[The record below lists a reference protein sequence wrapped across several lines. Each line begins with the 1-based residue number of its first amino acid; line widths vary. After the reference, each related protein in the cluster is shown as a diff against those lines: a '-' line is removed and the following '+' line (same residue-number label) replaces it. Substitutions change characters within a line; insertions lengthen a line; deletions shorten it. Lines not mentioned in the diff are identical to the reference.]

1 MTVMPKDRSTLR
13 QFELYGVLAIIG
25 GGMVG
30 YALRGFVWST
40 RMVAHGALIGFCCFA
55 MAFGSELLFH
65 RWLEA
70 KPEQWWRRALLYFA
84 ASQVGWVTGV
94 FLGMPLV
101 WGVMP
106 QTIRVP
112 RATLTI
118 VLTLGG
124 VGTLVGIAA
133 MAYERMKLRLIA
145 SIEQLKEK
153 EFADKE
159 LQLARELQSR
169 MLPAPEIAA
178 DGYRISGRNFAARY
192 VAGDFYEVFQY
203 PDGAVGVAVADV
215 AGKGMAASLI
225 MASVK
230 AVLPLLASTRSID
243 EAMAALNE
251 KLVGD
256 LSKREFVALSLV
268 KYDPATGDITV
279 ANGGLPDPYFVRAD
293 GSVSVIEVPGPRMP
307 LGLKRR
313 IVYEKRELT
322 LARGD
327 ALMLYSDGLPE
338 ATTPGGEQLGYDG
351 LADIVRASG
360 ANVDRIMERVH
371 ALEAGPRDDDQT
383 VVMITRN

>member
-1 MTVMPKDRSTLR
+1 MPRDRSTLR
-13 QFELYGVLAIIG
+13 QFALYGAMAIVG
-25 GGMVG
+25 GGVVG
-30 YALRGFVWST
+30 YAMRGFVWST
-40 RMVAHGALIGFCCFA
+40 RMVAHGALIGFSCFA

-94 FLGMPLV
+94 FLGMPLI

-106 QTIRVP
+106 QGISFP

-118 VLTLGG
+118 VLILGAA
-124 VGTLVGIAA
+124 GTLVGIGA
-133 MAYERMKLRLIA
+133 MGYERLKMRLRA
-145 SIEQLKEK
+145 SVEELKEK

-203 PDGAVGVAVADV
+203 PDGGVGVAVADV

-268 KYDPATGDITV
+268 KYDPATGKVSV
-279 ANGGLPDPYFVRAD
+279 ANGGLPDPYVVRAD
-293 GSVSVIEVPGPRMP
+293 GDVSVVEVPGPRMP
-307 LGLKRR
+307 LGLKRT

-322 LARGD
+322 LAKGD

-351 LADIVRASG
+351 LTDIVRASG

-371 ALEAGPRDDDQT
+371 AAEAGPRDDDQT
-383 VVMITRN
+383 VVMITRD

>member
-1 MTVMPKDRSTLR
+1 
-13 QFELYGVLAIIG
+13 
-25 GGMVG
+25 
-30 YALRGFVWST
+30 
-40 RMVAHGALIGFCCFA
+40 

-70 KPEQWWRRALLYFA
+70 KPEQWLRRALLYFA
-84 ASQVGWVTGV
+84 ASQVGWVLGV
-94 FLGMPLV
+94 FLGMPLI

-106 QTIRVP
+106 QGISLP
-112 RATLTI
+112 RSSLTI
-118 VLTLGG
+118 VLTLGAL
-124 VGTLVGIAA
+124 GTLIGIGA
-133 MAYERMKLRLIA
+133 MGYERLKLRLSA

-192 VAGDFYEVFQY
+192 VAGDFYEVFHY
-203 PDGAVGVAVADV
+203 ADGGVGIAVADV

-230 AVLPLLASTRSID
+230 AVLPLLASTRTID

-268 KYDPATGDITV
+268 KYDPATGNITV

-293 GSVSVIEVPGPRMP
+293 GDVSVIEVPGPRMP

-313 IVYEKRELT
+313 IAYEKRELT
-322 LARGD
+322 LAKGD
-327 ALMLYSDGLPE
+327 ALMMYSDGLPE
-338 ATTPGGEQLGYDG
+338 ATMNGGEQIGYDG
-351 LADIVRASG
+351 LAEIVRTSG
-360 ANVDRIMERVH
+360 ADVDRIMERIH
-371 ALEAGPRDDDQT
+371 AVEAGPRDDDQT
-383 VVMITRN
+383 VVMLTRN